1 MNENNKKHLYRFI
14 MFIDALYE
22 NKVVLSLSS
31 NVELDKLYLGKS
43 NAFEFK
49 RTLSRLE
56 EMGTNSYINKHIKR
70 INKKR

>member
-1 MNENNKKHLYRFI
+1 MNENNKNFVYRFI
-14 MFIDALYE
+14 SFIDALYE

-31 NVELDKLYLGKS
+31 DVELKNYTWGKT

-56 EMGTNSYINKHIKR
+56 EMGSNSYINKNIKR
-70 INKKR
+70 KK

>member
-49 RTLSRLE
+49 RTLSRV
-56 EMGTNSYINKHIKR
+56 GRNGN
-70 INKKR
+70 

>member
-1 MNENNKKHLYRFI
+1 MRITKITYIDLFHLL
-14 MFIDALYE
+14 MLYE

-31 NVELDKLYLGKS
+31 NVQLKKLYLGKT

-56 EMGTNSYINKHIKR
+56 EMGSDSYINKNIKR
-70 INKKR
+70 KKNK